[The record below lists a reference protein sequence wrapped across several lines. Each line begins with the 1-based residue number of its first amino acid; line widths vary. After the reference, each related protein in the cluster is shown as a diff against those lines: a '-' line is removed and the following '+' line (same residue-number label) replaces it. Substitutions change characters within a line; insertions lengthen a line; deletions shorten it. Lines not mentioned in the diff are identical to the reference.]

1 MAKKPVKEAGTAL
14 IFATVFFVL
23 TTIAFGVM
31 WYMEFAERDKSKADV
46 DSAKKDTAAA
56 RGQTADAQLETQA
69 YKLYFGVGSDDDRKA
84 ALNWSDKDK
93 KRVGEVLNKLKKDV
107 TEALA
112 KGDASKMPPELKLWE
127 ASEGG
132 IPGEVPAQSPLA
144 IIGTLV
150 TERDAAK
157 NKEEA
162 AFKLYDDFT
171 KAMKKAADAY
181 NKESLAFSDKAKALP
196 SDFDTKHKAEITKFE
211 KRKEDFIKT
220 EAKSRAEIDALND
233 KTGALERDA
242 TKKKDQIITLQGQIA
257 NFIALQQ
264 RAQKQETFINDEPQG
279 KILRRLPE
287 GVVEINIGSD
297 ALVRPGLTFTV
308 LPNDFPEKGR
318 QSRIRVMRVA
328 DEHGNYKNVDRFVE
342 KATVEVLE
350 VLGPKLSRCRIT
362 QEYDPICDGA
372 SPGDLLYNS
381 VWRKGQADHI
391 ALIGIFDVNGDGS
404 DDIAGLIRDLTH
416 MGIPVDAYFDMR
428 QRKWVGQ
435 INEQTRF
442 LVEGWKPIQGVVDPN
457 RDDKAKLLNDMNK
470 AVESAKE
477 KGVAVVSFRD
487 FFPRIGY
494 RVKLD
499 VTADRINQATAP
511 YLNKVT
517 AVDTPPVKE

>member
-46 DSAKKDTAAA
+46 DKANKDVVAA
-56 RGQTADAQLETQA
+56 RGQATDAQLETQA

-93 KRVGEVLNKLKKDV
+93 KRVGEVLNKVKKDV
-107 TEALA
+107 TEAVA
-112 KGDASKMPPELKLWE
+112 KGDPTKMPPELKLWDTSE
-127 ASEGG
+127 AG
-132 IPGEVPAQSPLA
+132 IPNEVPAQSPLA
-144 IIGTLV
+144 VIGTLV
-150 TERDAAK
+150 TDRDAAIT
-157 NKEEA
+157 KETA
-162 AFKLYDDFT
+162 TSKLYDDFT
-171 KAMKKAADAY
+171 KAMRKQADDYKAATKKFNDTAD
-181 NKESLAFSDKAKALP
+181 NLP
-196 SDFDTKHKAEITKFE
+196 KDFTTKLNAEIAKYEQRKKDFTLNE
-211 KRKEDFIKT
+211 K
-220 EAKSRAEIDALND
+220 KSRDEIDALND
-233 KTGALERDA
+233 EKGKLERDA
-242 TKKKDQIITLQGQIA
+242 TKNKDQIA
-257 NFIALQQ
+257 ALQQ
-264 RAQKQETFINDEPQG
+264 KVNDFIAMMARAQQQETFINDEPQG
-279 KILRRLPE
+279 KITRRLPE

-318 QSRIRVMRVA
+318 QSRIRIMRVP
-328 DEHGNYKNVDRFVE
+328 DERGNYKNVERFVE
-342 KATVEVLE
+342 KATLEVLE

-362 QEYDPICDGA
+362 QEFDPIRDGA

-404 DDIAGLIRDLTH
+404 DDIAGVIRDLTH
-416 MGIPVDAYFDMR
+416 MGIPVDAYFDMK

-435 INEQTRF
+435 ITEQTRYV
-442 LVEGWKPIQGVVDPN
+442 VEGWKPVQGAVDPN
-457 RDDKAKLLNDMNK
+457 IADKTALLTAMNL
-470 AVESAKE
+470 AVKSARE
-477 KGVAVVSFRD
+477 KGVAIVGFRD

-499 VTADRINQATAP
+499 VTPDRINQATAP